1 MAADDTLAGILTL
14 TDANNDPIDVSDL
27 LESAPLLRRL
37 YAKKSSHGTQHQYL
51 KEITAP
57 GVGFRAVD
65 TGLVN
70 AAGEEEQVTVTLAFL
85 DATVRRDIAK
95 AKASGDVEGYMG
107 KQAEKS
113 IKTAFSHMEKQ
124 IIQGTGNEADG
135 FNGLANSVYVDD
147 VGDGMVV
154 LTASG
159 AAGTR
164 NVYLLRVGDDD
175 VALTYATENLEMS
188 EMYRSRG
195 ASGAAYTELVIDIDG
210 YFGLQVGSQ
219 YSVARIGNLDGSSGN
234 TLTDDLI
241 SEAIAL
247 APADRPFNV
256 CVMDRVSHRELQQS
270 RTATNPTGKPS
281 PFPTTVSGPN
291 GEIEIIVTDS
301 LSATNTIATT
311 TTT

>member
-14 TDANNDPIDVSDL
+14 TDANNDQIDVTDL
-27 LESAPLLRRL
+27 LEGAPFLQVL
-37 YAKKSSHGTQHQYL
+37 YAKKSSHGTQHQYM
-51 KEITAP
+51 KEVTAP

-70 AAGEEEQVTVTLAFL
+70 AAGEEEQQTETLAFL

-95 AKASGDVEGYMG
+95 AKAGGDVDAYMG

-113 IKTAFSHMEKQ
+113 LKTAFAHMEGQ
-124 IIQGTGNEADG
+124 ILNGTGNEADG
-135 FNGLANSVYVDD
+135 FNGFADNVYVDD

-154 LTASG
+154 D
-159 AAGTR
+159 AGGTGGN
-164 NVYLLRVGDDD
+164 NVYLVRVGDDD
-175 VALTYATENLEMS
+175 AALTYSTDQLSMS

-219 YSVARIGNLDGSSGN
+219 FSLARIYGLDGTSGN
-234 TLTDDLI
+234 TLTDDMLA
-241 SEAIAL
+241 EAAAL
-247 APADRPFNV
+247 APTARPFTHCIMN
-256 CVMDRVSHRELQQS
+256 RVTHRELQQS
-270 RTATNPTGKPS
+270 RTATNPTGNPA
-281 PFPTTVSGPN
+281 PFPTVINGPN
-291 GEIEIIVTDS
+291 GDIPIVVTDQ
-301 LSATNTIATT
+301 LATANTLATT